1 MKTDNENIIMHF
13 FDTFGFSNLKDFV
26 LSTFTLKLMPLTIP
40 FAAISGIVEVVF
52 GLKLLTVAAFVL
64 IMMVELI
71 SGLYL
76 SLIIRQ
82 QKFSKKKFSRFGFKG
97 FVWFSILFMLQQFKR
112 QADYD
117 DMAIIVLFEYLH
129 TTFITYVS
137 IEYAIGTIQNLSK
150 IMGKEDDPFFSKLQ
164 NIFSSYFEDKHDK

>member
-82 QKFSKKKFSRFGFKG
+82 QKFSKKK
-97 FVWFSILFMLQQFKR
+97 V
-112 QADYD
+112 
-117 DMAIIVLFEYLH
+117 
-129 TTFITYVS
+129 
-137 IEYAIGTIQNLSK
+137 
-150 IMGKEDDPFFSKLQ
+150 
-164 NIFSSYFEDKHDK
+164 